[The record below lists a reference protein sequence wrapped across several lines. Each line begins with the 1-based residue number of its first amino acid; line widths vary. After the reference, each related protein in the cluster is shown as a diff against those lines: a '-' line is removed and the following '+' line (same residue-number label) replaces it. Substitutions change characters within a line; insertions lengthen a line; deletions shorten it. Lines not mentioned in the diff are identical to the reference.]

1 MSAAP
6 LIEHHVLDYPGGYTR
21 SVGPAVGRYLTGLR
35 ARRIVGVR
43 TGDGRVMVPPTEY
56 DPVTGADLSEYVEVG
71 PAGVVI
77 AWTWVSEPRAGK
89 HHLTKPFAFALVR
102 PDGADVPMVHVVDVA
117 SAEEMRVGMRVMPRW
132 ASERVGSVTDLDAW
146 VPMAD
151 GDTPPSPERSGGR
164 AAAERAPVR
173 QVDGAASGAAM
184 EEEEEEEEP
193 VTGITVPI
201 RLEYEIN
208 AGRAQSKYLQGMAE
222 GRIIGQKAVGSD
234 KVYVPPRGS
243 DPTSGA
249 PTEIEV
255 EVGPNGTVTTYCVT
269 NIPGL
274 SESAP
279 EVPYV
284 AAQILLDGANTP
296 YLGLVQGIP
305 VDDVRMGLRVT
316 AVWDEELR
324 PDARVLKWF
333 EPNGEPDA
341 AYESYREYA

>member
-1 MSAAP
+1 MTTTEP
-6 LIEHHVLDYPGGYTR
+6 LIEHHVLEYPGGYTR
-21 SVGPAVGRYLTGLR
+21 SVGAALSRYFTGLH
-35 ARRIVGVR
+35 AGRIVGVR
-43 TGDGRVMVPPTEY
+43 TADGRVMVPPTEY
-56 DPVTGADLSEYVEVG
+56 DPATGAELDDFVEVG
-71 PAGVVI
+71 PAGVVD
-77 AWTWVSEPRAGK
+77 AWTWVAEPVAGK
-89 HHLTKPFAFALVR
+89 HHLSTPFAFALVR

-117 SAEEMRVGMRVMPRW
+117 SADEMSVGMRVMPRW
-132 ASERVGSVTDLDAW
+132 KAERVGYVTDLEAW

-151 GDTPPSPERSGGR
+151 GEEPAAPSAGE
-164 AAAERAPVR
+164 
-173 QVDGAASGAAM
+173 DG
-184 EEEEEEEEP
+184 EP

-208 AGRAQSKYLQGMAE
+208 AGRAPSKYLRGIAE
-222 GRIIGQKAVGSD
+222 GKLIGQKAVGSD
-234 KVYVPPRGS
+234 QVYLPPRGS

-255 EVGPNGTVTTYCVT
+255 EVSQNGTVTTFCIT

-279 EVPYV
+279 EVPFA

-296 YLGLVQGIP
+296 YLGLIQGIP
-305 VDDVRMGLRVT
+305 VDEVRMGLRVR
-316 AVWDEELR
+316 AVWDEHLR
-324 PDARVLKWF
+324 PDARCLKWF

>member
-1 MSAAP
+1 
-6 LIEHHVLDYPGGYTR
+6 
-21 SVGPAVGRYLTGLR
+21 
-35 ARRIVGVR
+35 
-43 TGDGRVMVPPTEY
+43 MVPPTEY
-56 DPVTGADLSEYVEVG
+56 DPATGAELDDFVEVG
-71 PAGVVI
+71 PSGIVD
-77 AWTWVSEPRAGK
+77 AWTWVAEPVEGK
-89 HHLTKPFAFALVR
+89 HHLSTPFAFALVR

-117 SAEEMRVGMRVMPRW
+117 SPDEMAVGMRVMPRW
-132 ASERVGSVTDLDAW
+132 KADRVGYVTDLEAW

-151 GDTPPSPERSGGR
+151 GEEPAAPSAGE
-164 AAAERAPVR
+164 
-173 QVDGAASGAAM
+173 DG
-184 EEEEEEEEP
+184 EP

-208 AGRAQSKYLQGMAE
+208 AGRAPSKYLRGIAE
-222 GRIIGQKAVGSD
+222 GKLIGQKAVGSD
-234 KVYVPPRGS
+234 DVYLPPRGS

-255 EVGPNGTVTTYCVT
+255 EVSQNGTVTTFCIT

-279 EVPYV
+279 EVPFA

-296 YLGLVQGIP
+296 YLGLIQGIP
-305 VDDVRMGLRVT
+305 VDEVRMGLRVR
-316 AVWDEELR
+316 AVWDEHLR
-324 PDARVLKWF
+324 PDARCLKWF

>member
-1 MSAAP
+1 MTSTEP
-6 LIEHHVLDYPGGYTR
+6 LIEHHVLEYPGGYTR
-21 SVGPAVGRYLTGLR
+21 SVGTAISRYLTGLR
-35 ARRIVGVR
+35 AGKIIGVR
-43 TGDGRVMVPPTEY
+43 IGDGRVMVPPTEY
-56 DPVTGADLSEYVEVG
+56 DPETGGALDEYVEVG
-71 PAGVVI
+71 PAGTVVS
-77 AWTWVSEPRAGK
+77 WTWVSEPRADK

-117 SAEEMRVGMRVMPRW
+117 SADEMSVGMRVMPRW
-132 ASERVGSVTDLDAW
+132 APERVGYVTDLNAW
-146 VPMAD
+146 VPMSD
-151 GDTPPSPERSGGR
+151 GEQPTVLPSDDENS
-164 AAAERAPVR
+164 
-173 QVDGAASGAAM
+173 
-184 EEEEEEEEP
+184 EP

-208 AGRAQSKYLQGMAE
+208 AGRAQTKYLQGMAE
-222 GRIIGQKAVGSD
+222 GRIMGQKALRSD

-243 DPTSGA
+243 DPTTGA
-249 PTEIEV
+249 PTETEV
-255 EVGPNGTVTTYCVT
+255 EVGPDGTVTTYCIT

-284 AAQILLDGANTP
+284 AAQILLDGAHTP
-296 YLGLVQGIP
+296 YLGLVQGIA
-305 VDDVRMGLRVT
+305 VDDVRMGLRVK
-316 AVWDEELR
+316 AVWDENLR

>member
-1 MSAAP
+1 MATTEP
-6 LIEHHVLDYPGGYTR
+6 LIEHHVLEYPGGYTR
-21 SVGPAVGRYLTGLR
+21 SVGPALSRYFTGLC
-35 ARRIVGVR
+35 AGHIVGVR
-43 TGDGRVMVPPTEY
+43 LGDGRVMVPPTEY
-56 DPVTGADLSEYVEVG
+56 DPETGHAIDDFVEVG
-71 PAGVVI
+71 PAGVVE
-77 AWTWVSEPRAGK
+77 AWTWVAEPVAGK
-89 HHLTKPFAFALVR
+89 HHLGKPFAFALVR

-117 SAEEMRVGMRVMPRW
+117 GPDELAVGMRVMPRW
-132 ASERVGSVTDLDAW
+132 KAERVGYVTDLEAW

-151 GDTPPSPERSGGR
+151 GEQP
-164 AAAERAPVR
+164 AAPV
-173 QVDGAASGAAM
+173 ASAGG
-184 EEEEEEEEP
+184 EEEAEP

-208 AGRAQSKYLQGMAE
+208 AGRAPSKYLRGMAE
-222 GRIIGQKAVGSD
+222 GKLIGQKAVGSD
-234 KVYVPPRGS
+234 QVYLPPRGS

-255 EVGPNGTVTTYCVT
+255 EVSQNGTVTTFCIT

-279 EVPYV
+279 EVPYI

-305 VDDVRMGLRVT
+305 VDDVRMGLRVR
-316 AVWDEELR
+316 AVWDENLR
-324 PDARVLKWF
+324 PDARCLKWF

-341 AYESYREYA
+341 AYESYRAYA

>member
-1 MSAAP
+1 MTTTEP
-6 LIEHHVLDYPGGYTR
+6 LIEHHVLEYPGGYTR
-21 SVGPAVGRYLTGLR
+21 SVGPALSRYFTGLR
-35 ARRIVGVR
+35 AGRIVGVR
-43 TGDGRVMVPPTEY
+43 TADGRVMVPPTEY
-56 DPVTGADLSEYVEVG
+56 DPETGATLDEFVEVG
-71 PAGVVI
+71 SGRRRRGVDVGG
-77 AWTWVSEPRAGK
+77 RAGRGQA
-89 HHLTKPFAFALVR
+89 PPRRSRSRSRSVR

-117 SAEEMRVGMRVMPRW
+117 APDEMSVGMRVMPRW
-132 ASERVGSVTDLDAW
+132 KAERVGYVTDLEAW

-151 GDTPPSPERSGGR
+151 GEEPTVP
-164 AAAERAPVR
+164 ERAPAR
-173 QVDGAASGAAM
+173 QADGAASGGT
-184 EEEEEEEEP
+184 EEEEP

-208 AGRAQSKYLQGMAE
+208 AGRAPSKYLRGIAE
-222 GRIIGQKAVGSD
+222 GKLIGQKAVGSD
-234 KVYVPPRGS
+234 QVYLPPRGS

-255 EVGPNGTVTTYCVT
+255 EVSQNGTVTTFCIT

-279 EVPYV
+279 EVPFA

-296 YLGLVQGIP
+296 YLGLIQGIP
-305 VDDVRMGLRVT
+305 VDEVRMGLRVR
-316 AVWDEELR
+316 AVWDENLR
-324 PDARVLKWF
+324 PDARCLKWF